1 MSLDQLLQ
9 RQQALLQAL
18 TAPPSLAA
26 RALPESLA
34 APPGLKGGVDR
45 GLLAYQLNAQVMA
58 DKVLAQAFPRL
69 REVLGES
76 SFAAMAWECWRQRPP
91 QRGDLG
97 EWGQVLPDFLAEQ
110 EGMDASLLELAQ
122 LEWAAH
128 GLERGPDDGL
138 DAESLQLMATES
150 PADYTVV
157 LRAGSRLLDLSAAA
171 WNAWQGGPV
180 PNDGSVD
187 ATPTPVLLWRPFWRV
202 EAQVLSVAE
211 AAFTRALLQ
220 ACSLEQ
226 ALEAAQA
233 ADPCFD
239 FTVWLQRALERH
251 CLSSVRLLAR
261 P

>member
-1 MSLDQLLQ
+1 MSRDQLLQ

-18 TAPPSLAA
+18 TAPPAQA
-26 RALPESLA
+26 GCVLPEGLA
-34 APPGLKGGVDR
+34 APLGLKGGADR
-45 GLLAYQLNAQVMA
+45 GLLTYRLNAQVAA

-76 SFAAMAWECWRQRPP
+76 SFAAMAWACWRHRPP

-110 EGMDASLLELAQ
+110 EGMEAWLLELAK

-128 GLERGPDDGL
+128 CLERGPDDGL
-138 DAESLQLMATES
+138 DADSLQLMATES
-150 PADYTVV
+150 PSDYTVV

-171 WNAWQGGPV
+171 WAAWQGLPA
-180 PNDGSVD
+180 PTDGAVD
-187 ATPTPVLLWRPFWRV
+187 ATPAPVLLWRPFWRV

-211 AAFTRALLQ
+211 AAFTRTLLQ

-226 ALEAAQA
+226 ALEAAQTA
-233 ADPCFD
+233 GSCFD
-239 FTVWLQRALERH
+239 FTVWMQQALERN